1 MKMCSSYS
9 QIALN
14 QKVNSSC
21 KCCRRICVFLHAIL
35 LTRYL
40 LDFRTLQALL
50 SHGFEPNERLEGL
63 VNTSAGSDDLPL
75 HIGYAPIQIL
85 TAATLDAS
93 AQKDILGDTLHTSIL
108 EFLANVAEFLIKNGA
123 RLSLD
128 PPPSQRSS
136 LRASSSSISDNSTGG
151 EGTDDSVDRST
162 LKNKWNKH
170 LEELL
175 GKLRLNA
182 AQQVWNCIKTAKSS
196 GKAVIHQD
204 NKSAIEDSVAPGGS
218 DEKSCAIC
226 WKAFGTLVNRRHRC
240 RITTRHVCDECSSK
254 RIVEVGEEHRISD
267 GQFLLAMADEAKDES
282 LRLQAEKEK
291 AKVEPSQTAKT
302 PAAKI
307 PANSAAA
314 RLDRL
319 ESEEKAQRD
328 SLFGG
333 MMETVTKAVLGQTE
347 EEAPAEKIGGL
358 SAQLGQT
365 KDALNERGEKLNTL
379 AEKSDKLV
387 NASKDFATMAKELNK
402 ASHSQGLFW

>member
-1 MKMCSSYS
+1 MC
-9 QIALN
+9 ILLAT
-14 QKVNSSC
+14 
-21 KCCRRICVFLHAIL
+21 L

-40 LDFRTLQALL
+40 LNFRTLQVLV
-50 SHGFEPNERLEGL
+50 SRGFEPNERLEGL
-63 VNTSAGSDDLPL
+63 VNISAGSDDLAM
-75 HIGYAPIQIL
+75 HVGYAPIQIL
-85 TAATLDAS
+85 TAAALDAS
-93 AQKDILGDTLHTSIL
+93 AEKDLLGDTLHTSIL
-108 EFLANVAEFLIKNGA
+108 GFIANVAEFLIKNGA

-136 LRASSSSISDNSTGG
+136 LRASSSLQASSSSISDNSTGG

-162 LKNKWNKH
+162 LKTKWHKH

-196 GKAVIHQD
+196 GRAVIRQD
-204 NKSAIEDSVAPGGS
+204 NKSAIEDSDAPGGS

-226 WKAFGTLVNRRHRC
+226 WRAFGTLVNRRHRC

-282 LRLQAEKEK
+282 LRLKVEKETAK
-291 AKVEPSQTAKT
+291 AEASPTAKT

-314 RLDRL
+314 RLHRL
-319 ESEEKAQRD
+319 EAEEKAQRD

-333 MMETVTKAVLGQTE
+333 IMETVTKAVLGQTE
-347 EEAPAEKIGGL
+347 EEAPAEQIGGL
-358 SAQLGQT
+358 SALLGQT

>member
-1 MKMCSSYS
+1 MVKTCSSYS

-14 QKVNSSC
+14 QKADSSC
-21 KCCRRICVFLHAIL
+21 KCCRRKCAFCTRFIL
-35 LTRYL
+35 LTRYYL
-40 LDFRTLQALL
+40 LDFRTLKALL
-50 SHGFEPNERLEGL
+50 SRGFEPNERIEG
-63 VNTSAGSDDLPL
+63 VVDTFAGSDELAI

-85 TAATLDAS
+85 AAATLDAS

-108 EFLANVAEFLIKNGA
+108 EFIANVTEFLIKNGA

-128 PPPSQRSS
+128 PPPTERSP
-136 LRASSSSISDNSTGG
+136 LRASSSSISDHSTGS

-162 LKNKWNKH
+162 LQNKWNKH

-204 NKSAIEDSVAPGGS
+204 NKSAIEDSDAPGGS

-226 WKAFGTLVNRRHRC
+226 WKAFGKLVNRRHRC

-267 GQFLLAMADEAKDES
+267 GQFLLAMEDEGKDES
-282 LRLQAEKEK
+282 LRLQAEKEQAK
-291 AKVEPSQTAKT
+291 AEQSQTAKM
-302 PAAKI
+302 

-319 ESEEKAQRD
+319 ELEENAQRD

-333 MMETVTKAVLGQTE
+333 IMETMTKAVLGQSE
-347 EEAPAEKIGGL
+347 EKAPAEQIGGL

-387 NASKDFATMAKELNK
+387 NASKDFASMAKELNK

>member
-1 MKMCSSYS
+1 MKTCSSYS
-9 QIALN
+9 QIALQ
-14 QKVNSSC
+14 QKADSYC
-21 KCCRRICVFLHAIL
+21 KCYRRTCIFLQVML

-50 SHGFEPNERLEGL
+50 SRGFEPNERVEGL
-63 VNTSAGSDDLPL
+63 VNTSAGSDDLAV

-108 EFLANVAEFLIKNGA
+108 EFIANVAEFLIKNGA

-128 PPPSQRSS
+128 PPPTERSP
-136 LRASSSSISDNSTGG
+136 LRASSSFISDNSTGS
-151 EGTDDSVDRST
+151 EGTDDSVNRST
-162 LKNKWNKH
+162 LKNKWNTH

-204 NKSAIEDSVAPGGS
+204 NKSAIEDSDAPGGS

-226 WKAFGTLVNRRHRC
+226 WKAFGKLVNRRHRC

-254 RIVEVGEEHRISD
+254 RIVEVGEEHRLSD
-267 GQFLLAMADEAKDES
+267 GQFLLAMADEATDES
-282 LRLQAEKEK
+282 LRLQAEKEEAK
-291 AKVEPSQTAKT
+291 AEPFQT
-302 PAAKI
+302 AKI
-307 PANSAAA
+307 PANSAAS
-314 RLDRL
+314 RLHKL
-319 ESEEKAQRD
+319 ELEEKAQRD

-333 MMETVTKAVLGQTE
+333 IMETMTKAVLGGSE
-347 EEAPAEKIGGL
+347 EKAPAEQIGGL

>member
-1 MKMCSSYS
+1 VC
-9 QIALN
+9 
-14 QKVNSSC
+14 
-21 KCCRRICVFLHAIL
+21 FLHTIL

-40 LDFRTLQALL
+40 LDFRTLQTLL
-50 SHGFEPNERLEGL
+50 SRGFEPNERIEGL
-63 VNTSAGSDDLPL
+63 GDTFAGSDELAM

-85 TAATLDAS
+85 AAAALDIS
-93 AQKDILGDTLHTSIL
+93 AQKDLLGDTLHMSIL
-108 EFLANVAEFLIKNGA
+108 EFIANVTEFLIKNGA

-128 PPPSQRSS
+128 PPSAERSP
-136 LRASSSSISDNSTGG
+136 LRAPSSSFSDNSAGS
-151 EGTDDSVDRST
+151 EVTDDPVNRST
-162 LKNKWNKH
+162 LKNKWNKQ

-175 GKLRLNA
+175 GKIRLHA

-204 NKSAIEDSVAPGGS
+204 NKSAIEDSDAPGGS
-218 DEKSCAIC
+218 DEKSCSIC
-226 WKAFGTLVNRRHRC
+226 WKAFGKLVNRRHRC

-267 GQFLLAMADEAKDES
+267 GQFLLGLADEAKDES
-282 LRLQAEKEK
+282 LRLQAEKEQ
-291 AKVEPSQTAKT
+291 ARTGQSQT
-302 PAAKI
+302 AKI

-319 ESEEKAQRD
+319 EAEEKVQRE

-333 MMETVTKAVLGQTE
+333 VMEKMAKAVRGESE
-347 EEAPAEKIGGL
+347 EEAPAEQIGGL